1 MSKWLKMVRL
11 YQIRMVV
18 GALHKEKKDY
28 AGHQIR
34 IGVSKLDAM
43 KNLNPYTVLK
53 DIFEAMTEEE
63 YQELL
68 NKTYASDGRNAEAIG
83 GDKLR

>member
-68 NKTYASDGRNAEAIG
+68 GRTYKDCKAENI
-83 GDKLR
+83 KSE